1 MSSLDSVRRR
11 PALPAAGQVWK
22 WLRDD
27 DGPAA
32 KAVRWALLIVGFWAF
47 TWVAFDLSTKN
58 YIDGLALGSLYGL
71 IGVALVLIY
80 RSVRII
86 NFAAAAIGAVPAVTA
101 LLLNIQGYLGYLEA
115 LPIAFLGG
123 PLFGVLADVLVMRRF
138 AKAPRLILTVVTVGI
153 AQSLGALAFFIP
165 IWLGAKA
172 GQIATVPTPWRD
184 FAFHNGQG
192 QPVLSGDQ
200 IFAFA
205 VVVGLTAGLASFLRW
220 TRMGIALRA
229 SAENADRASLLGI
242 PVKLVGTV
250 AWAIAGLLAGAAIYV
265 QSPLIGVPQDAT
277 LGFDTLLYGMAAAV
291 VGRLE
296 RIGVTLMA
304 GLGIGVLIF
313 ASIASTGTNNVAS
326 ALMLVVIIVALLV
339 QRGVASRA
347 YDMGVATWQNVKR
360 FRPVPVELRNL
371 PEVRRAGYAITVTM
385 VGFMVLLPFVV
396 SSPYLPS
403 LAVLPL
409 YGIVA
414 VSLVILSGWA
424 GQISLGQF
432 GLVGMAAAVSG
443 GLVAEHNI
451 DFFLAMGI
459 GILAGAVT
467 AMVIG
472 IPALRISGLYLA
484 VTTLAF
490 GYAVQGYILN
500 KNYPIGRLLLPSGFA
515 ASVERPLLW
524 GRINLED
531 DLNFYFVCLAFLAVV
546 YVAALSFRR
555 NRGMRV
561 LMAVRDNVRTGAAY
575 TVNPIRT
582 KLAAFAISGGIAGV
596 AGVLFAYG
604 QHNVIPGSY
613 SVFNSISIFLAVVI
627 GGLTSLPFAVVG
639 AMLFEASALF
649 GHQLDPY
656 IGQSVATILPLLLT
670 GPLLVANLMLY
681 PGGSAEEGFKQR
693 DRFLRWVAARRG
705 LHVPSLVADRRVDA
719 EPDDETEVLES
730 AEERFRG
737 LSAQPEPA
745 EPTVGARS

>member
-1 MSSLDSVRRR
+1 MALLDTSPQR
-11 PALPAAGQVWK
+11 PGLPGPGQAWR

-27 DGPAA
+27 QS
-32 KAVRWALLIVGFWAF
+32 LLGRTARGGTTILGFYLF
-47 TWVAFDLSTKN
+47 TVFAFDLSVKN

-86 NFAAAAIGAVPAVTA
+86 NFAAAAIGAIPAVTA
-101 LLLNIQGYLGYLEA
+101 LLLNIQGYLGYLQA

-123 PLFGVLADVLVMRRF
+123 PLCGVLVDRFIMRRF
-138 AKAPRLILTVVTVGI
+138 ASSPRLIMTVVTVGVS
-153 AQSLGALAFFIP
+153 QSLGVLAFFIP
-165 IWLGAKA
+165 IWLGATA

-184 FAFHNGQG
+184 FAFRNGLG

-205 VVVGLTAGLASFLRW
+205 VVIGLTAGLAGFLRY

-242 PVKLVGTV
+242 PVKTVGTV

-265 QSPLIGVPQDAT
+265 QSPLIGVPQDPT

-296 RIGVTLMA
+296 KIGATLVG
-304 GLGIGVLIF
+304 GLGVGVLIF

-326 ALMLVVIIVALLV
+326 ALMLVVILLALLL
-339 QRGVASRA
+339 QRGTVSRA
-347 YDMGVATWQNVKR
+347 YDAGVATWQNVKR
-360 FRPVPVELRNL
+360 FRPVPLELRSL
-371 PEVRRAGYAITVTM
+371 PEVRRAGAAIGLGLVA
-385 VGFMVLLPFVV
+385 VLVLLPFVV
-396 SSPYLPS
+396 SHPYLPS

-443 GLVAEHNI
+443 GIVAEHNI

-459 GILAGAVT
+459 GIAAGAVT

-472 IPALRISGLYLA
+472 IPALRIGGMYLA

-490 GYAVQGYILN
+490 GYAVQSYLLN
-500 KNYPIGRLLLPSGFA
+500 KNYPLGRLLLPSGFA
-515 ASVERPLLW
+515 ASVRRPQLW
-524 GRINLED
+524 GRLDLE
-531 DLNFYFVCLAFLAVV
+531 NSMTFYFVCLAFLAVV

-561 LMAVRDNVRTGAAY
+561 LMGVRDNVRAAASY
-575 TVNPIRT
+575 AINPTRT
-582 KLAAFAISGGIAGV
+582 KLAAFAISGGICGV

-639 AMLFEASALF
+639 AMLFEASVLF

-656 IGQSVATILPLLLT
+656 IGQNIATILPLLLT
-670 GPLLVANLMLY
+670 GPLLVLNLMVT
-681 PGGSAEEGFKQR
+681 PGGAAEEGFRRR
-693 DRFLRWVAARRG
+693 DTFLRRIADKHG
-705 LHVPSLVADRRVDA
+705 LLVPALVADRRVEDTEA
-719 EPDDETEVLES
+719 EDDVLES

-737 LSAQPEPA
+737 LSQAPA
-745 EPTVGARS
+745 DETVGART